1 MLTYLWLISS
11 VKNPL
16 LIMFIKTWKGTWSSW
31 FYQQQFC
38 FGDACLYKEVSFMN
52 SFRVENSLHE
62 VHKNYWPKKYGN
74 KQLTQNAKLFQATS
88 SILQQWYCCL
98 LQEIVMLTFIPS
110 LCQFSCCFMSNWTSI
125 GFPSF
130 LSFFTK
136 HKRTCWFWPSY
147 DNCTSIRENMFL

>member
-98 LQEIVMLTFIPS
+98 ATRNCNAHLHTITMSVLVLPYEQLNINWVSILFIIFHQTQTCMLILT
-110 LCQFSCCFMSNWTSI
+110 
-125 GFPSF
+125 
-130 LSFFTK
+130 
-136 HKRTCWFWPSY
+136 
-147 DNCTSIRENMFL
+147 